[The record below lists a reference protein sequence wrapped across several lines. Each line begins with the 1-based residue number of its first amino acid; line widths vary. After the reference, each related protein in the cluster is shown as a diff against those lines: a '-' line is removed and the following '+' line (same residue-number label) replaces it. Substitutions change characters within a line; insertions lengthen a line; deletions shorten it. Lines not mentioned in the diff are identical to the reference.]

1 MMLKPFFRVASPE
14 EAKKHLAQFMA
25 LETESTGIDEAIFRV
40 LAKSI
45 KADQDSPPFDRSIM
59 DGFAVKSTDTFGSS
73 ESSPSLFNVVGEISM
88 GEVPR
93 IKIQLGEALRIW
105 TGGAIPQGADAV
117 VMVEH
122 TQDLGG
128 NAMEVVKAVA
138 PFDNM
143 VRKGEDYKKGEEL
156 LQRGLRLR
164 SQDIG
169 LLASLGT
176 NKVEVHIRPTVAL
189 ISSGDEIT

>member
-1 MMLKPFFRVASPE
+1 
-14 EAKKHLAQFMA
+14 MA
-25 LETESTGIDEAIFRV
+25 LEAESTGIDEATFRV

-93 IKIQLGEALRIW
+93 IKIQRGESLRIW
-105 TGGAIPQGADAV
+105 TGGAMPQGADAV

-122 TQDLGG
+122 AHDLGG

-176 NKVEVHIRPTVAL
+176 NKVEVHILSLIHISEPTRPY
-189 ISSGDEIT
+189 

>member
-1 MMLKPFFRVASPE
+1 MLKPFFRVSSPE
-14 EAKKHLAQFMA
+14 EAKNQLAQFMA
-25 LETESTGIDEAIFRV
+25 LEAESTGIDEAIFRV

-93 IKIQLGEALRIW
+93 IKIQRGESLRIW
-105 TGGAIPQGADAV
+105 TGGAMPQGADAV

-122 TQDLGG
+122 THDLRRRWQVG
-128 NAMEVVKAVA
+128 
-138 PFDNM
+138 
-143 VRKGEDYKKGEEL
+143 R
-156 LQRGLRLR
+156 
-164 SQDIG
+164 
-169 LLASLGT
+169 
-176 NKVEVHIRPTVAL
+176 
-189 ISSGDEIT
+189 